1 MFRSMELLSISIEE
15 ITERYNKL
23 KKDGSMK
30 RYAKTALW
38 ITFGL
43 LFGLTIV
50 KVSTLMY
57 EIYSFMHS

>member
-1 MFRSMELLSISIEE
+1 
-15 ITERYNKL
+15 
-23 KKDGSMK
+23 MK

-38 ITFGL
+38 ITFGLLFGL

>member
-1 MFRSMELLSISIEE
+1 
-15 ITERYNKL
+15 
-23 KKDGSMK
+23 MK

-50 KVSTLMY
+50 KVFTLMY
-57 EIYSFMHS
+57 ELNSAVQS

>member
-1 MFRSMELLSISIEE
+1 
-15 ITERYNKL
+15 
-23 KKDGSMK
+23 MK

-50 KVSTLMY
+50 KVFTLMY
-57 EIYSFMHS
+57 EINSFMHS